1 VVNVLWSSSS
11 VSDPVVRVSHLTTQF
26 RSGKRHFSVVDDV
39 SFQVNDGETLAIV
52 GESGAGKSVT
62 ALSIMRLLP
71 PQSGRISAGEIW
83 FGGVDLASI
92 PDERMRAI
100 RGNKIAMIFQEP
112 MSALNPVLTV
122 GHQIGE
128 VLVLHKAL
136 STADARLRAAELL
149 RTVGFA
155 RVEALLDEYPHR
167 LSGGMRQRVMLAM
180 AIACEPRLLIADE
193 PTTALDVTVQA
204 QVLELMRELTSRMG
218 SAVMLIT
225 HNLGVVAELADR
237 VIIMYAGQI
246 VEQATALELFDRPAH
261 PYTQGLMQSVPT
273 LDRDQQRLSSIPG
286 SVPAPDA
293 YPRGCRF
300 STRCGSVMPVCREQS
315 PPLFEVGPGHLS
327 RCFLHTAHSA

>member
-1 VVNVLWSSSS
+1 MN
-11 VSDPVVRVSHLTTQF
+11 DPVVRISHLTTQF
-26 RSGKRHFSVVDDV
+26 RAGKRCFSVVDDV
-39 SFQVNDGETLAIV
+39 SFQINDGETLAIV

-62 ALSIMRLLP
+62 ALSILRLLP
-71 PQSGRISAGEIW
+71 PQNSRIAAGEIW
-83 FGGVDLASI
+83 FGDLDLAAATE
-92 PDERMRAI
+92 ERLRAI
-100 RGNKIAMIFQEP
+100 RGNEIAMIFQEP

-122 GHQIGE
+122 GEQIGE
-128 VLVLHKAL
+128 VLSLHKGL
-136 STADARLRAAELL
+136 SKTEARLRAAELL
-149 RTVGFA
+149 TTVGFA

-180 AIACEPRLLIADE
+180 AIACQPRLLIADE

-204 QVLELMRELTSRMG
+204 QVLELMRELASRLG
-218 SAVMLIT
+218 SAVMIIT

-246 VEQATALELFDRPAH
+246 VEEAPVLDLFDRPAH
-261 PYTQGLMQSVPT
+261 PYTQGLMKSVPT

-300 STRCGSVMPVCREQS
+300 STRCEAVMPVCREQP
-315 PPLFEVGPGHLS
+315 PPLFKVGRGHHS
-327 RCFLHTAHSA
+327 RCFLHTAHVG